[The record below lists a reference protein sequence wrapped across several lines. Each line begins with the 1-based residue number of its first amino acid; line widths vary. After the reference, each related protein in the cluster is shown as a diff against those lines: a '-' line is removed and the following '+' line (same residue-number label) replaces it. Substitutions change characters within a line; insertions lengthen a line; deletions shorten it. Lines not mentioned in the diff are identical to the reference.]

1 MRAIP
6 HFLETEAY
14 EQHWLVLYLFPTFIE
29 TYRLND
35 GSHYKVR
42 RVKIQI
48 KFVLKYLALL
58 PSKYLNFKLEN
69 FVTQAYY

>member
-1 MRAIP
+1 MNNIGS
-6 HFLETEAY
+6 
-14 EQHWLVLYLFPTFIE
+14 VLYLFPTFIE

-48 KFVLKYLALL
+48 KLVLKYLTLL